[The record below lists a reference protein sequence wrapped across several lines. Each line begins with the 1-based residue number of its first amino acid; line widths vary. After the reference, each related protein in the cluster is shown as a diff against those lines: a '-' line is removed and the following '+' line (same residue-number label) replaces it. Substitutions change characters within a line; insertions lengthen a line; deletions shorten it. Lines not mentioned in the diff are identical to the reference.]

1 MKTMKR
7 YLIILYVILL
17 SGCDYLDVVPDD
29 VATIDHAF
37 YMRASAER
45 YLFTCYSWMPN
56 HASLSTNP
64 GFLGGDEMWAVPTS
78 GMSSVRLARGLQNQN
93 SSLLNY
99 WDGTEGRAMFQGLR
113 DCNIFLENVRNVPD
127 LEESMKNV
135 WEAEVKFLKA
145 YYHFWLM
152 RMYGPIPLIKENLPI
167 DATIDQVQVHREP
180 VDMIVDYI
188 VELMDEAIEVL
199 PEEVDMQAMAGRIN
213 KPIAMAVKAQV
224 LVTAASPLFNGNPD
238 YIGFKNARGEN
249 LFNAEHDLGKWKR
262 AMDASKEAI
271 DLCSSL
277 GYQLYR
283 YLPGIGQTGLSE
295 STLIQMSIRNS
306 VTERWNSEVIWGNSN
321 SLIDQ
326 PALTPRTWD
335 PSRNHNAVAGAFA
348 PTLKIAEM
356 FYSKNGVPI
365 NEDKDY
371 DYANRYDIQV
381 ASNEDRLN
389 IREGY
394 TTAKLHFDRE
404 DRFYAS
410 LGFDG
415 GVWYG
420 QGNFDES
427 NNFYIQNRMGGAAGL
442 QILWAYSVTGYW
454 PKKLINPQNVIQT
467 NSYTQRWYSW
477 PVIRLA
483 DLYLMYAEAYNEYQ
497 GPGEEVFYYL
507 DQVRE
512 RAGLKGVQESW
523 TEHSNNPGKFS
534 TQQGLRQI
542 IHHERLIE
550 LALEGKRYWDL
561 RRWKRAHTE
570 QSMPIE
576 GWDVFEQSPE
586 GFYRKRVIFNQTF
599 RQRDYLWPLN
609 EGTLLRNKNLVQN
622 PGW

>member
-1 MKTMKR
+1 M
-7 YLIILYVILL
+7 L
-17 SGCDYLDVVPDD
+17 SACDYLDVVPDD
-29 VATIDHAF
+29 VATIDNAF
-37 YMRASAER
+37 YTRASAER
-45 YLFTCYSWMPN
+45 YLFTCYSWMPD
-56 HASLSTNP
+56 HAGLFNNP
-64 GFLGGDEMWAVPTS
+64 GFLSGDEMWAVPSNGTVP
-78 GMSSVRLARGLQNQN
+78 VRIARGLQNQN

-99 WDGTEGRAMFQGLR
+99 WDGEAGGKALFQGLR
-113 DCNIFLENVRNVPD
+113 DCNIFLENIGKVPD
-127 LEESMKNV
+127 LEEFMRDT
-135 WEAEVKFLKA
+135 WIAEVKFLKA

-152 RMYGPIPLIKENLPI
+152 RMYGPIPLVNENLPI

-180 VDMIVDYI
+180 VDVTVDYI
-188 VELMDEAIEVL
+188 VELMDESIEAL
-199 PEEVDMQAMAGRIN
+199 PEVVDMQAMAGRIN

-224 LVTAASPLFNGNPD
+224 LLTAASPLFNGNPD
-238 YIGFKNARGEN
+238 YVGFKNTKGED
-249 LFNAEHDLGKWKR
+249 LFNAEYDAEKWKR
-262 AMDASKEAI
+262 AMDACKEAI
-271 DLCSSL
+271 DLCDAL
-277 GYQLYR
+277 GYQLYEFQT
-283 YLPGIGQTGLSE
+283 GIGQSELSE
-295 STLIQMSIRNS
+295 STVTQMSIRNS

-321 SLIDQ
+321 SLMSQAI
-326 PALTPRTWD
+326 LTPRTWD
-335 PSRNHNAVAGAFA
+335 PDRNHNAVAGAYA

-356 FYSKNGVPI
+356 FYTKNGVPI
-365 NEDKDY
+365 NEDKNY
-371 DYANRYDIQV
+371 DYGNRYDLQV
-381 ASNEDRLN
+381 ASSEDRLN

-420 QGNFDES
+420 QGRFDEN

-454 PKKLINPQNVIQT
+454 PKKLINPQNVIQQ

-483 DLYLMYAEAYNEYQ
+483 DLYLMYAEAYNEYH
-497 GPGEEVFYYL
+497 GPGEEVFNYL
-507 DQVRE
+507 DMVRE

-523 TEHSNNPGKFS
+523 TQHSNNPDKFT
-534 TQQGLRQI
+534 TQDGLRQI
-542 IHHERLIE
+542 IHQERLIE

-561 RRWKRAHTE
+561 RRWKRAHIELST
-570 QSMPIE
+570 PVE
-576 GWDVFEQSPE
+576 GWDIFEDSPE
-586 GFYRKRVIFNQTF
+586 GFYRKRILFNQIF